1 MLGITIYNIYVF
13 KKGIVQGNFKG
24 DLKSFIGGFPKF
36 FSGVQCYQ
44 VFIFKILDKFSCW
57 NNLLSFFHTA
67 KNICLPFYGNV
78 LFIDM
83 ELAEQ
88 RFVEAADCYRRGIDF
103 NTV

>member
-36 FSGVQCYQ
+36 LSGVQCYQ
-44 VFIFKILDKFSCW
+44 VFIFKILDKFIGR
-57 NNLLSFFHTA
+57 NNLLTHFHA
-67 KNICLPFYGNV
+67 FKSPHLPFYGNV

-83 ELAEQ
+83 ELTEQ
-88 RFVEAADCYRRGIDF
+88 RFVEAADCYRRRIES